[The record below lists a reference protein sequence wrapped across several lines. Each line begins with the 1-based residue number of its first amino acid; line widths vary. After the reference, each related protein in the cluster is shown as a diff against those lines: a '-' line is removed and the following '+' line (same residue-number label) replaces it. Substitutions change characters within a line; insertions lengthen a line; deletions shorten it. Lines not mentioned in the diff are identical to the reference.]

1 MSYVKSV
8 SGSDYRFLVR
18 GVMLY
23 HTCPWLNLLNGP
35 LMFKRRYVTLLP
47 LFVLLAACSSKPKPT
62 ETETT
67 TGTPSG
73 GFLLEPQHNVMQMG
87 GDFSNN
93 PNAQQFIDKM
103 VNKHGFDRQQ
113 LQEILSQAKRLDS
126 VLRLMDNQAPTTS
139 VKPPSGPNGAWLR
152 YRKKFITPDNVQNGV
167 VFWNQYEDAL
177 NRAWQVYG
185 VPPEIIVGII
195 GVETRWG
202 RVMGKTRIL
211 DALATLSFNYP
222 RRAEYFSGELETF
235 LLMARD
241 EQDDPLN
248 LKGSFAGAM
257 GYGQFMPSS
266 YKQYAVDFS
275 GDGHI
280 NLWDP
285 VDAIGSVANYFKAHG
300 WVKGDQVAVMA
311 NGQAPGLPNGFK
323 TKYSISQL
331 AAAGLTPQQPL
342 GNHQQASLLRL
353 DVGTGYQ
360 YWYGLPNFYTITR
373 YNHSTHYAM
382 AVWQLGQA
390 VALARVQ

>member
-1 MSYVKSV
+1 MSQNTLKVHDLNEDAEFDENGVEVFDEKALVEEEPSDNDLAEEELLSQGATQRVLDATQLYLGEIGYSPLLTAEEEVYFARRALRGDVASRRRMIESNLRLVVKIA
-8 SGSDYRFLVR
+8 
-18 GVMLY
+18 
-23 HTCPWLNLLNGP
+23 
-35 LMFKRRYVTLLP
+35 RRYGNRGLALLDLIEEGNLGLIRAVEKFDP
-47 LFVLLAACSSKPKPT
+47 
-62 ETETT
+62 ER
-67 TGTPSG
+67 
-73 GFLLEPQHNVMQMG
+73 GFRFSTYATWWIRQTIERAIMNQTRTIRLPIHIVKELNVYLRT
-87 GDFSNN
+87 
-93 PNAQQFIDKM
+93 A
-103 VNKHGFDRQQ
+103 R
-113 LQEILSQAKRLDS
+113 ELSHK
-126 VLRLMDNQAPTTS
+126 
-139 VKPPSGPNGAWLR
+139 
-152 YRKKFITPDNVQNGV
+152 
-167 VFWNQYEDAL
+167 
-177 NRAWQVYG
+177 
-185 VPPEIIVGII
+185 
-195 GVETRWG
+195 
-202 RVMGKTRIL
+202 
-211 DALATLSFNYP
+211 
-222 RRAEYFSGELETF
+222 LETF